1 MEEMFDFYHWLK
13 NWERVF
19 KKSHDLLFVL
29 SVRNIVEYLDEYLRS
44 SPKPWKGKLLLHKES
59 YEKTLLESLLNTIKR
74 ENLETKILKDKLPK
88 IMEELEWILPLF
100 INAKAKRH
108 NECRLSILFVE
119 INEFFISEEFYRE
132 LLKHLDLNTH
142 DHDTVDNVTV
152 ILMRSLLTKFS
163 TKKLETFPRDVF
175 TKYFF
180 QQKWTQIEDKI
191 KKDETIK
198 AEFDNLVDPFLE
210 FGRDE
215 AKTYSE
221 SNKLKKF
228 LDEIKKQNAA
238 LEFGGYRAIQKSI
251 ESFESLTIFGSISSE
266 KPIKENIDNFQKTT
280 RLKEFSD
287 VMDSIFD
294 CIILCLSRIAVFKIF
309 DKQRPGT
316 NNKFSDMEFCNR
328 YSDLIK
334 SALYSNYEDAECRSF
349 SHSVYIAIFN
359 SVCNH
364 ISSMVSK
371 TIIQNTELKKNHFK
385 EKITQY
391 VLDGLRNEENYK
403 EKDIGIMEHIIHHF
417 SFILLHVDVIN
428 ELVDLST
435 KEIFLEIQRMPLV
448 QVQQGRSLILTDISK
463 RTLTHMEKHG
473 HRSIPDTIP
482 KQMFE
487 LLIKKLFDESIKKE
501 THRVFCMIEGLDCNN
516 KILRMENV
524 TFYDGTKFDFGEGG
538 ALDRYSDHDTTTGGR
553 FRVYG
558 PKEIGQMTFEFKRNS
573 GRAFVEVD
581 ASEPTK
587 AIQLALIQVR
597 DALSTLVHYSIAG
610 RDRGF
615 GPIIPS
621 RYVVETKTSRIRSNI
636 PDRPFL
642 RPLEIRDETRR
653 AVEFYGKLVQK
664 NDPFDEVLLKG
675 FSWYAKA
682 RWEPSTQD
690 RFLAL
695 WIGLEQIFLSSAS
708 QGKKKR
714 LLDLIPKL
722 TITWWQIL
730 SHHRIGERLE
740 YVVKLINSE
749 DRVKNFLANN
759 EATKNWEKNPVI
771 LLEHVDELRSNT
783 EETVLERMIA
793 ELQDDL
799 NKDMTESMEYEIE
812 LRRHS
817 EKFKIARLWLRR
829 NSIVHQGETYVSEL
843 DIMTNVLQNV
853 LENIFSKTLRF
864 KHEGTLEKIITETN
878 RPMSFWCQSNK
889 V

>member
-1 MEEMFDFYHWLK
+1 MFDFYHWLK

-463 RTLTHMEKHG
+463 RTLTH
-473 HRSIPDTIP
+473 
-482 KQMFE
+482 
-487 LLIKKLFDESIKKE
+487 
-501 THRVFCMIEGLDCNN
+501 
-516 KILRMENV
+516 
-524 TFYDGTKFDFGEGG
+524 
-538 ALDRYSDHDTTTGGR
+538 
-553 FRVYG
+553 
-558 PKEIGQMTFEFKRNS
+558 
-573 GRAFVEVD
+573 
-581 ASEPTK
+581 
-587 AIQLALIQVR
+587 
-597 DALSTLVHYSIAG
+597 
-610 RDRGF
+610 
-615 GPIIPS
+615 
-621 RYVVETKTSRIRSNI
+621 IRS
-636 PDRPFL
+636 
-642 RPLEIRDETRR
+642 
-653 AVEFYGKLVQK
+653 
-664 NDPFDEVLLKG
+664 
-675 FSWYAKA
+675 
-682 RWEPSTQD
+682 
-690 RFLAL
+690 
-695 WIGLEQIFLSSAS
+695 
-708 QGKKKR
+708 
-714 LLDLIPKL
+714 
-722 TITWWQIL
+722 
-730 SHHRIGERLE
+730 
-740 YVVKLINSE
+740 
-749 DRVKNFLANN
+749 
-759 EATKNWEKNPVI
+759 
-771 LLEHVDELRSNT
+771 
-783 EETVLERMIA
+783 
-793 ELQDDL
+793 
-799 NKDMTESMEYEIE
+799 
-812 LRRHS
+812 
-817 EKFKIARLWLRR
+817 
-829 NSIVHQGETYVSEL
+829 
-843 DIMTNVLQNV
+843 
-853 LENIFSKTLRF
+853 
-864 KHEGTLEKIITETN
+864 
-878 RPMSFWCQSNK
+878 
-889 V
+889 